1 MGLLSWLGSAK
12 AKDRDSAKSGFE
24 KAVSSSGDS
33 KELRA
38 LRIRVALRSKT
49 GLDIIFRK
57 AMKAIASHE
66 EEVMIATA
74 GGERPPRTPAAD
86 DETCFQTMSTV
97 NGPVT
102 IYIPL
107 DFATR
112 FFDLGVRYQQKEI
125 DIRSALAEGQ
135 EIANELGTLLN
146 LDQYMVQPITPLEF
160 LLARDVTDS
169 DID

>member
-74 GGERPPRTPAAD
+74 GGESPPPTPAAD
-86 DETCFQTMSTV
+86 DETCFQSMSTV

-125 DIRSALAEGQ
+125 DTQSALAEGQ

>member
-74 GGERPPRTPAAD
+74 GGESPPPTPAAD
-86 DETCFQTMSTV
+86 DETCFQIMSTV

-125 DIRSALAEGQ
+125 DTQSALAEGQ

-160 LLARDVTDS
+160 LLAKDVADS